1 MFSQLYRKIRL
12 LKNKGKETYLSIY
25 KIVGFYPDKVSLYKQ
40 AFLHKS
46 QSIEDDNG
54 RWLNNERLEFLGDA
68 ILSAVVA
75 DIVYKH
81 FQYRRE
87 GFLTN
92 TRSKIVSRESM
103 NQIGLRLGLDHMLR
117 YANNIHNAHEPHHSN
132 MLGNALEALI
142 GAIYLDKGYAAC
154 YKFIDDKIIK
164 QFIDIDKVSETEVNF
179 KSNLIEW
186 SQKNRLGISFEI
198 IESFEDKEG
207 NLMFQTAAV
216 LSDTDEQIGI
226 GIGYSKKESQ
236 QQAAKMAMKKIR
248 TDRSF
253 QQYILSL
260 KKKLREEK
268 RALEEDVV
276 EQEEEVSVNNTEI
289 QEEQQS
295 EQLVQNQEQQPEVVD
310 NFEVEKE
317 KTIA

>member
-1 MFSQLYRKIRL
+1 M
-12 LKNKGKETYLSIY
+12 SIY
-25 KIVGFYPDKVSLYKQ
+25 KIVGFYPDNISLYKQ

-46 QSIEDDNG
+46 QSVEDEQG

-81 FQYRRE
+81 FEYRRE

-103 NQIGLRLGLDHMLR
+103 NRIGLKLGLDHMLR
-117 YANNIHNAHEPHHSN
+117 YAINIHGVHESHHSN

-154 YKFIDDKIIK
+154 YKFISEVIIK
-164 QFIDIDKVSETEVNF
+164 RYIDIDKISQKEVNF

-186 SQKNRLGISFEI
+186 GQKNRLGVSFEI
-198 IESFEDKEG
+198 LESFEDKEG

-216 LSDTDEQIGI
+216 LSDSGSQIGV

-236 QQAAKMAMKKIR
+236 QQAAQMAMKKIR
-248 TDRSF
+248 TDKAF
-253 QQYILSL
+253 QQYILDL
-260 KKKLREEK
+260 KKQQQDEQKAENADESEK
-268 RALEEDVV
+268 ESI
-276 EQEEEVSVNNTEI
+276 EVIENTEK
-289 QEEQQS
+289 EEQQPV
-295 EQLVQNQEQQPEVVD
+295 EEVVP
-310 NFEVEKE
+310 NTEEKE
-317 KTIA
+317 VIKTE